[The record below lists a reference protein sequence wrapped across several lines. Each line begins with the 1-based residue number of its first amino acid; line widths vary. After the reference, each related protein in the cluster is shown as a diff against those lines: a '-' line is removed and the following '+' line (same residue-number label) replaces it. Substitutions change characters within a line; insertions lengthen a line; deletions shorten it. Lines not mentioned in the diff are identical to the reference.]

1 MEPDRAQQ
9 PADREAGATA
19 SPPESAGASGDHV
32 FNPAALEDLGAPGPR
47 SAPERITEVGLRP
60 GALAEFVGQGGVV
73 ENLRVHLD
81 AAMEREEPPDHVLFS
96 GPPGLGK
103 TSLARIMAGE
113 LGTSLQPTSGPAL
126 DKPRDLVGLLTSL
139 KRGDVLFIDEIHR
152 LPIAVEEYLYT
163 AMEDFR
169 VEMTLDSGPH
179 ARIVTLNL
187 EPFTL
192 VGATTR
198 EGLLTAPFRARFGL
212 LERLEPYSVEDLVSI
227 VERLAGL
234 LGIGLEPA
242 AARALAERS
251 RGTPR
256 IAGRLLRR
264 TRDLAEVAGRTAID
278 EGLALDSLGRLGIDE
293 NGLEEMDR
301 RVLRCIA
308 DHGGGPVAL
317 KTIAAVVSETEDTL
331 EDVYEPHLLRVG
343 LVSKTARGRVL
354 TPAGAR
360 MVGFELP
367 SSDTKSSPGLF
378 DG

>member
-1 MEPDRAQQ
+1 MA
-9 PADREAGATA
+9 
-19 SPPESAGASGDHV
+19 GDHV
-32 FNPAALEDLGAPGPR
+32 FDPSALEGDAGGP
-47 SAPERITEVGLRP
+47 AEEQVEVQLRP
-60 GALAEFVGQGGVV
+60 GRLAEFVGQRRVV
-73 ENLRVHLD
+73 ENLRVTLT
-81 AAMEREEPPDHVLFS
+81 AASSRGEVPDHVLFS

-103 TSLARIMAGE
+103 TSLARILAAE
-113 LGTSLQPTSGPAL
+113 LGTRLVATSGPAL
-126 DKPRDLVGLLTSL
+126 EKPRDLVGLLTQL
-139 KRGDVLFIDEIHR
+139 QRGDVFFIDEVHR
-152 LPIAVEEYLYT
+152 VPKAVEEYLYT
-163 AMEDFR
+163 AMEDLQ
-169 VEMTLDSGPH
+169 VDLTLDSGPH

-212 LERLEPYSVEDLVSI
+212 LERLEPYEVGDLIAI
-227 VERLAGL
+227 VVRLAGL
-234 LGIGLEPA
+234 LGVGIEPEVA
-242 AARALAERS
+242 QALAERS

-256 IAGRLLRR
+256 IVGRLLRR
-264 TRDLAEVAGRTAID
+264 TRDLAEVAGRGTID
-278 EGLALDSLGRLGIDE
+278 GALALQALERLGIDE

-308 DHGGGPVAL
+308 DHGGGPIAL

-360 MVGFELP
+360 MVGFDLP
-367 SSDTKSSPGLF
+367 GAGPGLF

>member
-1 MEPDRAQQ
+1 M
-9 PADREAGATA
+9 
-19 SPPESAGASGDHV
+19 SGDHV
-32 FNPAALEDLGAPGPR
+32 FDPTALEGGDGQL
-47 SAPERITEVGLRP
+47 PEEVAEVQLRP
-60 GALAEFVGQGGVV
+60 GRLSEFVGQPRVV
-73 ENLRVHLD
+73 ENLRVTL
-81 AAMEREEPPDHVLFS
+81 AAAEGRGEVPDHVLFS

-103 TSLARIMAGE
+103 TSLARILATE
-113 LGTSLQPTSGPAL
+113 LGTRLVATSGPAL
-126 DKPRDLVGLLTSL
+126 EKPRDLVGLLTQL
-139 KRGDVLFIDEIHR
+139 QRGDVFFIDEVHR
-152 LPIAVEEYLYT
+152 VPKAVEEYLYT
-163 AMEDFR
+163 AMEDLQ
-169 VEMTLDSGPH
+169 VDLTLDSGPH

-317 KTIAAVVSETEDTL
+317 KTIAAVVSETGDTL